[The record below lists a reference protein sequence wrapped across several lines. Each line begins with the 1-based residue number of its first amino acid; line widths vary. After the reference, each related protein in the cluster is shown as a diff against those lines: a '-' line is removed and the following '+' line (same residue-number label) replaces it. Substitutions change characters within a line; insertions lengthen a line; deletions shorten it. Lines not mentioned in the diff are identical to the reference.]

1 MKKTRLFNNE
11 FYLTIIFIILCCIGM
26 ILFSNWR
33 KDKCLKNGGKVIET
47 NFGIMEKCVI
57 GE

>member
-1 MKKTRLFNNE
+1 MKDIFNNE

-26 ILFSNWR
+26 TLFSNWR
-33 KDKCLKNGGKVIET
+33 KDNCLKNGGKVIET

-57 GE
+57 GD